1 MSANLAD
8 DVTRDL
14 VEVLEKR
21 RVECCLVSM
30 EGLGE
35 TVSSGRLGWGEV
47 TSLWFLSE
55 ERGTSGTRRRVLPQD
70 LLILSPPRSRQA
82 DCDLS
87 DLLDHCVTVGE
98 EVGDV
103 LDQFEQ
109 RVVVVVPGDL
119 SPGHRPS
126 TDHHALST
134 PPAVARLWD
143 SPDRGEIK
151 GRRHYQDS
159 QHRSDQ
165 LQTEE
170 GRPVR

>member
-70 LLILSPPRSRQA
+70 LLQARPTPFRRPQRPAALRWEARQVA
-82 DCDLS
+82 EMQ
-87 DLLDHCVTVGE
+87 VY
-98 EVGDV
+98 
-103 LDQFEQ
+103 
-109 RVVVVVPGDL
+109 RV
-119 SPGHRPS
+119 S
-126 TDHHALST
+126 A
-134 PPAVARLWD
+134 
-143 SPDRGEIK
+143 
-151 GRRHYQDS
+151 
-159 QHRSDQ
+159 
-165 LQTEE
+165 
-170 GRPVR
+170 